1 MKDVKIIVGACLAG
15 ALAFS
20 TQSFAE
26 TSWYLSGKVGQTSAE
41 ADLGFDDLDDSAT
54 SYGIAVGV
62 NFNEYFGLQLGYTDY
77 SEFEEAYSY
86 SDPFFSATETYSGE
100 VSALSFSVIG
110 SIPMSD
116 SVSLFG
122 RLGMASWDTDLKE
135 DYIELFAGFDP
146 YAESYGDSDS
156 GTDLVYGFG
165 ANWKVTG
172 AFALSFE
179 YETLSYDAD
188 FDGFDV
194 DIDLK
199 TASLAAVFSF

>member
-20 TQSFAE
+20 SQSFAE
-26 TSWYLSGKVGQTSAE
+26 SSWYLSGKVGQASAE
-41 ADLGFDDLDDSAT
+41 ADLGFDDLDDSTT
-54 SYGIAVGV
+54 SYGLAVGV
-62 NFNEYFGLQLGYTDY
+62 NFNEYFGVQLGYTDY
-77 SEFEEAYSY
+77 NEFEEAYSY
-86 SDPFFSATETYSGE
+86 SDTFFSATETYSGE
-100 VSALSFSVIG
+100 VSAVSLSLVGSV
-110 SIPMSD
+110 PVSD
-116 SVSLFG
+116 GFSLFG
-122 RLGMASWDTDLKE
+122 RLGMANWDTDLKE
-135 DYIELFAGFDP
+135 GFVLVSDFDS
-146 YAESYGDSDS
+146 YAESYGASDS

-165 ANWKVTG
+165 ANWKITD
-172 AFALSFE
+172 AFALNFE